1 MHQVAVPGKT
11 LRNRSRCSREGSARL
26 GLHMGRM
33 ANRWVKVP
41 VFVYFSSLSVLF
53 YCTQCTQDRFV
64 WPILLATGCA
74 CRLLVLKSIGQ
85 FDTSTH
91 VNMTDIKEAK
101 VMEDI
106 PSYDKENVDLPAEK
120 KGTVD
125 DQRDMFRMGKAQEMR
140 VRMANRFRL

>member
-1 MHQVAVPGKT
+1 
-11 LRNRSRCSREGSARL
+11 
-26 GLHMGRM
+26 M
-33 ANRWVKVP
+33 A
-41 VFVYFSSLSVLF
+41 
-53 YCTQCTQDRFV
+53 
-64 WPILLATGCA
+64 
-74 CRLLVLKSIGQ
+74 
-85 FDTSTH
+85 
-91 VNMTDIKEAK
+91 DIKEAK

>member
-1 MHQVAVPGKT
+1 
-11 LRNRSRCSREGSARL
+11 
-26 GLHMGRM
+26 
-33 ANRWVKVP
+33 VK
-41 VFVYFSSLSVLF
+41 SVG
-53 YCTQCTQDRFV
+53 
-64 WPILLATGCA
+64 P
-74 CRLLVLKSIGQ
+74 
-85 FDTSTH
+85 FDTSKH

-140 VRMANRFRL
+140 VRIAPFRS